1 MDDLVALVTQNTQAI
16 YDRLRNMYA
25 YEIEQTGEQ
34 DERTVPN
41 LQVRPCPTQVLN
53 RSAWLW
59 LRETLVEL
67 QRQVNLVVDLY
78 NYANY
83 IDQGTYTITPA
94 VTIKIPTSLVI
105 DTSVLTAE
113 FGKINS
119 LLDQL
124 DRYAHLVEGGN

>member
-1 MDDLVALVTQNTQAI
+1 MDDVVALVTQSTQAI
-16 YDRLRNMYA
+16 YDRLRKMYE
-25 YEIEQTGEQ
+25 YEKTHADDDRLI
-34 DERTVPN
+34 PA
-41 LQVRPCPTQVLN
+41 LQVQLCPTKVLN
-53 RSAWLW
+53 RTAWLW
-59 LRETLVEL
+59 LRETLIEL

-83 IDQGTYTITPA
+83 IDESYTPTPA
-94 VTIKIPTSLVI
+94 ITIKIPTSLVI

-124 DRYAHLVEGGN
+124 DRYAYLVEGGN

>member
-16 YDRLRNMYA
+16 YDRLRKMYA

-53 RSAWLW
+53 RATWLW

-83 IDQGTYTITPA
+83 IDESFSLTPA
-94 VTIKIPTSLVI
+94 ININIPTSLVI

>member
-1 MDDLVALVTQNTQAI
+1 MDDLVALVTKNTQAI
-16 YDRLRNMYA
+16 YDRLRKMYA

-41 LQVRPCPTQVLN
+41 LQVRPCKTQVLN
-53 RSAWLW
+53 RAAWLW

-83 IDQGTYTITPA
+83 IDESFSLTPA
-94 VTIKIPTSLVI
+94 ININIPTSLVI

-124 DRYAHLVEGGN
+124 DRYAHLAEGGN

>member
-16 YDRLRNMYA
+16 YDHLRKMYE
-25 YEIEQTGEQ
+25 YEKTHADDDRSI
-34 DERTVPN
+34 PA
-41 LQVRPCPTQVLN
+41 LQVQQCPTKVLN
-53 RSAWLW
+53 RAAWLW

-83 IDQGTYTITPA
+83 IDESYTPTSAI
-94 VTIKIPTSLVI
+94 TIKIPTSLVI
-105 DTSVLTAE
+105 DTSVLSTE
-113 FGKINS
+113 FSKINT

-124 DRYAHLVEGGN
+124 DRYAYLVEGGN

>member
-16 YDRLRNMYA
+16 YDRLRKMYA

-34 DERTVPN
+34 NERTVPN

-53 RSAWLW
+53 RAAWLW

-83 IDQGTYTITPA
+83 IDESFSLTPA
-94 VTIKIPTSLVI
+94 ININIPTSLVI

-124 DRYAHLVEGGN
+124 DRYAHLAEGGN

>member
-1 MDDLVALVTQNTQAI
+1 MDDVVALVTQNTQAI
-16 YDRLRNMYA
+16 YDRLRKMYA

-53 RSAWLW
+53 RAAWLW

-83 IDQGTYTITPA
+83 IDESFSLTPA
-94 VTIKIPTSLVI
+94 ININIPTSLVI

-124 DRYAHLVEGGN
+124 DRYAHLAEGGN

>member
-1 MDDLVALVTQNTQAI
+1 MDDLLALVTQNTQAI
-16 YDRLRNMYA
+16 YDRLRKMYA

-53 RSAWLW
+53 RAAWLW

-83 IDQGTYTITPA
+83 IDESFSLTPA
-94 VTIKIPTSLVI
+94 ININIPTSLVI

-124 DRYAHLVEGGN
+124 DRYAHLAEGGN

>member
-1 MDDLVALVTQNTQAI
+1 MDDLVALVTKNTQAI
-16 YDRLRNMYA
+16 YDRLRKMYA

-53 RSAWLW
+53 RAAWLW
-59 LRETLVEL
+59 LLETLVEL

-83 IDQGTYTITPA
+83 IDESYTPTSAI
-94 VTIKIPTSLVI
+94 TIKIPTSLVI

-124 DRYAHLVEGGN
+124 DRYAYFVEGGN